1 MMLSLA
7 KYEPSVLTLKVMAK
21 GKLNTSIG
29 SLAGI
34 LRAIL
39 RRALKN
45 R

>member
-1 MMLSLA
+1 VA
-7 KYEPSVLTLKVMAK
+7 N

-29 SLAGI
+29 SLVGI

-39 RRALKN
+39 RRDLKN